1 MELLVIHYRDQTLH
15 LVQFNKY
22 NMIIKQALELL
33 AGDDWLIEDKDIQ
46 IAKGLYELPTTF
58 AELKMNNK
66 RKKLA
71 K

>member
-1 MELLVIHYRDQTLH
+1 M
-15 LVQFNKY
+15 
-22 NMIIKQALELL
+22 MIKHTLELL
-33 AGDDWLIEDKDIQ
+33 ASEDWLVSDKDIQ

-66 RKKLA
+66 RKKLL

>member
-1 MELLVIHYRDQTLH
+1 
-15 LVQFNKY
+15 
-22 NMIIKQALELL
+22 MIIRHTLELL
-33 AGDDWLIEDKDIQ
+33 ASEDWLIKDKDIQ

-66 RKKLA
+66 RKKLV

>member
-1 MELLVIHYRDQTLH
+1 
-15 LVQFNKY
+15 
-22 NMIIKQALELL
+22 MIIRHALDLL

-58 AELKMNNK
+58 KELRTNNK
-66 RKKLA
+66 RKKLTNG

>member
-1 MELLVIHYRDQTLH
+1 
-15 LVQFNKY
+15 
-22 NMIIKQALELL
+22 MIIKQALELL

-46 IAKGLYELPTTF
+46 IAKGLYELHLTF

-66 RKKLA
+66 RKKLL

>member
-1 MELLVIHYRDQTLH
+1 
-15 LVQFNKY
+15 
-22 NMIIKQALELL
+22 MIIKQALELL

-46 IAKGLYELPTTF
+46 IAKGLHELPTTF